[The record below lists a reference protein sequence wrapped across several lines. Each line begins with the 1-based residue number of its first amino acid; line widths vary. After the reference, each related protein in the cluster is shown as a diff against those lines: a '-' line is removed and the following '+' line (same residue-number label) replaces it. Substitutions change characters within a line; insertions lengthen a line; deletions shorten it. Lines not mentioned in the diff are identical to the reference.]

1 MEMKVIGLTGR
12 NASGKGAVA
21 EHLIELGYKYRSLSD
36 VLRQELTARGQ
47 DHTREHL
54 IAIGRELRAAGGSQ
68 ILAERIVA
76 QLEPSQNHVIDSIR
90 HPNEAQHLKAHC
102 LGFELWEVYAASEIR
117 FDRIKSRGRIGDP
130 ETLEQFEA
138 FEKAEARRTEESGQD
153 LDGTAELVDRRITN
167 ESSIEVLIAQIQD
180 ALS

>member
-1 MEMKVIGLTGR
+1 MRVIGLTGR

-21 EHLIELGYKYRSLSD
+21 EHLKELGFKYRSLSD

-47 DHTREHL
+47 EHTRENL
-54 IAIGRELRAAGGSQ
+54 IAIGRELRSAGGSQ
-68 ILAERIVA
+68 VLAERIVG
-76 QLEPSQNHVIDSIR
+76 QLESDHDHVIDSIR
-90 HPNEAQHLKAHC
+90 HPSEAAYLQQNC
-102 LGFELWEVYAASEIR
+102 DGFVLWEIYASSEIR
-117 FDRIKSRGRIGDP
+117 FARIKSRGRIGDP

-153 LDGTAELVDRRITN
+153 LDGTAELMDLRIVN
-167 ESSIEVLIAQIQD
+167 EASMDVLAAEIQS